1 MTLAAPACE
10 APWTA
15 LIPIPPMPMT
25 ITCARLHPSGV
36 DRGTPARAHA
46 AAEQADLVQRQV
58 SSTFT
63 AESAETVVVSTKVE
77 MPHIW
82 PTGVSVPASLSRKSV
97 GSSHRE
103 PASSPAPRSQRFCW
117 PEAHQRQWPQ
127 EGRNE
132 KTTWSPSLIPLWF
145 GGAAVTMPAPSWPPA
160 NG

>member
-1 MTLAAPACE
+1 M
-10 APWTA
+10 
-15 LIPIPPMPMT
+15 IPTPPMPMT
-25 ITCARLHPSGV
+25 ITVCPGCTWAELTAEPQPVPTLQPS
-36 DRGTPARAHA
+36 
-46 AAEQADLVQRQV
+46 RQTLSSGRS